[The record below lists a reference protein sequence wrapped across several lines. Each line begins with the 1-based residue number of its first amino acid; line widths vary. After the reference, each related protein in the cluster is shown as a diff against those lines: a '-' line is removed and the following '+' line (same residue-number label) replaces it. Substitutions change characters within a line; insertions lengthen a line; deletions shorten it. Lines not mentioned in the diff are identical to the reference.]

1 MKETGRADKSHAPD
15 PETWVDE
22 YGDYLYRYAL
32 ARLRDTAAAEEL
44 VQETFL
50 AALHSR
56 KNFRGH
62 SSMRTWLTGI
72 LKHKVVDHFRKQSR
86 EQRTEDIETSA
97 DLLDSLF
104 DETGHW
110 KTGPT
115 EWSASPEEL
124 VGKKEFWEVFYQ
136 CLSELSNRSGKVF
149 ALREIDGLGTEDICK
164 VFNISPTNCWVI
176 LHRSRMSMRNC
187 LESNGFGAD
196 PLKNL

>member
-1 MKETGRADKSHAPD
+1 MKETSKAYEIHAPD
-15 PETWVDE
+15 PEIWVDE

-50 AALHSR
+50 VALQSR
-56 KNFRGH
+56 GNFKGR

-86 EQRTEDIETSA
+86 EQRTEDVETST
-97 DLLDSLF
+97 DLLNSLF

-110 KTGPT
+110 KTGPA
-115 EWSASPEEL
+115 EWNASPEKL
-124 VGKKEFWEVFYQ
+124 IGRKEFWEVFYS
-136 CLSELSNRSGKVF
+136 CLSELSNRAGKVF
-149 ALREIDGLGTEDICK
+149 ALREIDGLETEDICK
-164 VFNISPTNCWVI
+164 VFDISPTNCWVI
-176 LHRSRMSMRNC
+176 LHRARMSMRNC

-196 PLKNL
+196 PLESL